1 MVCNRTLLLGIRL
14 ITLFVVLSSR
24 RAIKARHQ
32 TGQET
37 HLRTFITNK
46 RWKGTKKIELLI
58 EHRPKGLTEKFMLD
72 SKEYYNWLKGNI
84 LEIEYLAK
92 SGQLLRYSKVEATND
107 LPLVAAK

>member
-1 MVCNRTLLLGIRL
+1 
-14 ITLFVVLSSR
+14 
-24 RAIKARHQ
+24 
-32 TGQET
+32 
-37 HLRTFITNK
+37 
-46 RWKGTKKIELLI
+46 
-58 EHRPKGLTEKFMLD
+58 MLD